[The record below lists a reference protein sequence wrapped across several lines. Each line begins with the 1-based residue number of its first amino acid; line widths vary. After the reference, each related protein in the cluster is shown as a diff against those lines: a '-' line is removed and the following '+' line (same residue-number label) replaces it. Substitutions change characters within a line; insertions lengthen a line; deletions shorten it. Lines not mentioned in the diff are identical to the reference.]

1 MDKATAINGGKELA
15 KILMEYCAKNASG
28 DTDAQDY
35 INRMSDESG
44 ADSEERIALK
54 ELSDTDEKLSENA
67 GELIKKFKRTEEA
80 SEQIVSTFEGFT
92 KDVDKVEKNNT
103 SLKSSIE
110 NFGEQIH
117 EIMKHMDEINEIS
130 ERTKLLSFNASIEAA
145 HAGNAGAGFRII
157 ANEVKKLSENTKK
170 ASDEIAKT
178 VKELRSS
185 LENLSEQSR
194 QNSEHLAS
202 LVQSTDQSK
211 DIFSKMGA
219 EAKSNSSC
227 AQSMIDLIDCNHK
240 TISTVLDSV
249 KKRNLKQLKEFAD
262 SASQNLILF
271 NDIISFSI
279 QIEQIFKYLESD
291 LAE

>member
-28 DTDAQDY
+28 DTDTQDY

-44 ADSEERIALK
+44 ADCEERIALK

-67 GELIKKFKRTEEA
+67 GELIKNFKRTEEA
-80 SEQIVSTFEGFT
+80 SEQIVSAFEGFT

-178 VKELRSS
+178 VNELRSS

-194 QNSEHLAS
+194 QNSELLAS